1 MCDYQ
6 FQGSNREVDLVM
18 FKFDYHQSNF
28 GYNDFTGPI
37 GSYDFYFVSA
47 APLERKEYLTLLW
60 PFDSYTW
67 ALIAASVMGVS
78 MSLILIDKM
87 HASLSTETS
96 TIFQSNNE

>member
-1 MCDYQ
+1 MCYYH
-6 FQGSNREVDLVM
+6 FQGVHRVIDLSIVKVNYDPYP
-18 FKFDYHQSNF
+18 FK
-28 GYNDFTGPI
+28 NDLIGPI

-47 APLERKEYLTLLW
+47 APLERNPGFTLAR

-67 ALIAASVMGVS
+67 ALIAASVVGVS

>member
-6 FQGSNREVDLVM
+6 FQGITREIDLAIVKVNYDPYP
-18 FKFDYHQSNF
+18 FK
-28 GYNDFTGPI
+28 NDLIGPI
-37 GSYDFYFVSA
+37 GSYDFHFVSA
-47 APLERKEYLTLLW
+47 APLERKEYLTLVR

-67 ALIAASVMGVS
+67 ALLAASVVGVS

>member
-1 MCDYQ
+1 MCGFQ
-6 FQGSNREVDLVM
+6 LQGSNREIDLAIVKVPYNTDA
-18 FKFDYHQSNF
+18 FR
-28 GYNDFTGPI
+28 NDFIGPI
-37 GSYDFYFVSA
+37 GSYDFHFVSA
-47 APLERKEYLTLLW
+47 APLERKEYLTLVR

-67 ALIAASVMGVS
+67 ALLAASVVGVS

>member
-6 FQGSNREVDLVM
+6 FQGVNREIDLSIVKAIYDPLS
-18 FKFDYHQSNF
+18 FT
-28 GYNDFTGPI
+28 NDFIGPI
-37 GSYDFYFVSA
+37 GSYDFHFVSA
-47 APLERKEYLTLLW
+47 APLERNPGFTLAR